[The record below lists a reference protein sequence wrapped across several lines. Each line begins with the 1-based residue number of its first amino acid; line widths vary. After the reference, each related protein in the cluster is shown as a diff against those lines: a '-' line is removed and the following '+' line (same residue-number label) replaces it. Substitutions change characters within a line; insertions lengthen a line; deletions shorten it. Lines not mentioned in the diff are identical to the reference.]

1 MASDFWGVYGA
12 SLFLLG
18 KEQRRMKN
26 SNAELARFCIGKV
39 GTPYVMGTN
48 GKIFTKSMYQDLV
61 KRNPGEW
68 FTTKRKPVIKTW
80 VGQVTTDCHGLIEWF
95 VREQSGEKYDTTAN
109 GAFLAAT
116 EKGEIKNIPE
126 LIGVCVRYPGHVGI
140 YIGGGYVVEAKGFD
154 YGVCLTALK
163 SHPWTHWY
171 KHPRIKYS
179 SKVMLTPSP
188 QKIGKTTD
196 IYSVVW
202 LQLALNRQ
210 ITEGIIQGKP
220 LVVDGVYGI
229 KTAMMAAIY
238 WRNKGWT
245 RKTEVWGVGK
255 NTIKALNNK

>member
-1 MASDFWGVYGA
+1 
-12 SLFLLG
+12 
-18 KEQRRMKN
+18 MKN

>member
-1 MASDFWGVYGA
+1 MKREILIESSMASDFWGVYGA

-140 YIGGGYVVEAKGFD
+140 YIGGDEFVHSSAPGVGVVIDSLNSSF
-154 YGVCLTALK
+154 
-163 SHPWTHWY
+163 
-171 KHPRIKYS
+171 YS
-179 SKVMLTPSP
+179 ST
-188 QKIGKTTD
+188 
-196 IYSVVW
+196 Y
-202 LQLALNRQ
+202 
-210 ITEGIIQGKP
+210 
-220 LVVDGVYGI
+220 
-229 KTAMMAAIY
+229 
-238 WRNKGWT
+238 
-245 RKTEVWGVGK
+245 VG
-255 NTIKALNNK
+255 ARRVF

>member
-1 MASDFWGVYGA
+1 
-12 SLFLLG
+12 
-18 KEQRRMKN
+18 MKN

-154 YGVCLTALK
+154 YRRNDRHRAKCQGLSGCYAGSDFRRKGAFGRETAPDHRRQRHHLRRKHDSGRRYGRGTRYGDRRKRLAHRVGSAAFDGVPQTRNR
-163 SHPWTHWY
+163 
-171 KHPRIKYS
+171 HPRKI
-179 SKVMLTPSP
+179 P
-188 QKIGKTTD
+188 Q
-196 IYSVVW
+196 
-202 LQLALNRQ
+202 A
-210 ITEGIIQGKP
+210 
-220 LVVDGVYGI
+220 
-229 KTAMMAAIY
+229 
-238 WRNKGWT
+238 
-245 RKTEVWGVGK
+245 
-255 NTIKALNNK
+255 